1 MIPKI
6 IHYVWLGN
14 DKKPLLVRKCLRSW
28 RKVLPDYE
36 IKLWDINN
44 IPRNAWVDEALSVKK
59 WAFVSDY
66 VRAWAVYHFGGI
78 YFDSDVFVRKSFDEF
93 LVHKFFTGIEYNEEK
108 FFATK
113 SDELLDED
121 GSKKNPD
128 SVIQGLSIQ
137 TAILGAEKGCPI
149 VKDIMGFYESRHFI
163 RDDGSFYLDMIA
175 PDVQAFVLERYGFKY
190 QNHTPQ
196 ILTGGGYG
204 VYNKSLCKR
213 LKKSRQRLLC
223 GSCIYFQ
230 LERLFAGRKN
240 KYEVEKLNK
249 NDFAAL
255 NRTKETQ
262 PSLKEAA

>member
-14 DKKPLLVRKCLRSW
+14 DKNPLLVRRCLRSW

-128 SVIQGLSIQ
+128 SIIQGLSIQ
-137 TAILGAEKGCPI
+137 SAILGAEKGCPI
-149 VKDIMGFYESRHFI
+149 VKDIMGLYESRHFI
-163 RDDGSFYLDMIA
+163 RDDGSLYLEMLA

-190 QNHTPQ
+190 QNTVPQ
-196 ILTGGGYG
+196 ILTGGGWCIQQ
-204 VYNKSLCKR
+204 KSL
-213 LKKSRQRLLC
+213 Q
-223 GSCIYFQ
+223 
-230 LERLFAGRKN
+230 A
-240 KYEVEKLNK
+240 V
-249 NDFAAL
+249 
-255 NRTKETQ
+255 
-262 PSLKEAA
+262 